1 MNKELLFKRKQ
12 LDIIDKQ
19 IIKLISKR
27 LKLAFSIMRFKKKN
41 NLKIIDLKRE
51 KEVFRT
57 RVIFGKKQKLNS
69 SFIKDLFKVIIK
81 ESHKFAKKL

>member
-1 MNKELLFKRKQ
+1 
-12 LDIIDKQ
+12 
-19 IIKLISKR
+19 
-27 LKLAFSIMRFKKKN
+27 MRFKKKN